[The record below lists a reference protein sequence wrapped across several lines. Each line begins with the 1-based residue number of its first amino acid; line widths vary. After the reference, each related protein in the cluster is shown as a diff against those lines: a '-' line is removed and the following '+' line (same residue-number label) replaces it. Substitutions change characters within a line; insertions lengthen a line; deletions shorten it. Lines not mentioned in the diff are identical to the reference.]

1 MVVVSVRKTIQQP
14 IFITNQKNVM
24 NLLIKK
30 ITCFLL
36 AVLFL
41 TACNKE
47 NIDEVIPGDPAY
59 QPDTV
64 VVNSLMR
71 ALVPNPSGSLDLGCI
86 SINYPFSL
94 ETESGATVVIN
105 STTEF
110 EAAIEELA
118 ADPVVNFVFPLSI
131 TGSDGTTSQVNN
143 NQELGVA
150 FASCIPTF
158 GWDTAAVS
166 GEILPVCVFDEFL
179 CLDITYPANLEDQDG
194 NTYVAE
200 NEAELI
206 NYLATVEHLY
216 FTLPMTVLEDDGTS
230 LVINNIGEFF
240 DAAMAC
246 EGITPP
252 VVGDGIQVNGFGCYD
267 LLYPF
272 NVVKDNG
279 DVITLNNENE
289 YAYLILSGVSFEI
302 QYPFSLVN
310 PTGNTVVVNSF
321 DDFITTLNECGANI
335 VIDTADICDVPAHI
349 LLYFN
354 QGQAPFQ
361 CGYLISFPT
370 QVEAEGTLY
379 DLNDMLDY
387 YSVYGQYSNQI
398 DKINIVYP
406 VSVTLSDGTTL
417 TFNNDNDVCQFI
429 DGC

>member
-1 MVVVSVRKTIQQP
+1 
-14 IFITNQKNVM
+14 M
-24 NLLIKK
+24 NFLIKK
-30 ITCFLL
+30 IAFFLL

-47 NIDEVIPGDPAY
+47 NVDETISGDPGY

-64 VVNSLMR
+64 VVNSLML
-71 ALVPNPSGSLDLGCI
+71 ALRSNSSGSLDLGCI

-105 STTEF
+105 STADF
-110 EAAIEELA
+110 EAAIDELA
-118 ADPVVNFVFPLSI
+118 ADPAVNFVFPLSI

-166 GEILPVCVFDEFL
+166 GEILPVCAFDEYL
-179 CLDITYPANLEDQDG
+179 CFDITYPVNLEDQNG

-200 NEAELI
+200 DEDELI
-206 NYLATVEHLY
+206 DYLATVEHLY
-216 FTLPMTVLEDDGTS
+216 FTLPMTVLQDDGTS
-230 LVINNIGEFF
+230 LVINNLGEFF

-252 VVGDGIQVNGFGCYD
+252 VVGGGIEVNGFGCYD

-272 NVVKDNG
+272 NVVTDNG
-279 DVITLNNENE
+279 DVVTINNANE
-289 YAYLILSGVSFEI
+289 YAYLILSGVSVEI
-302 QYPFSLVN
+302 QYPFSLIN
-310 PTGNTVVVNSF
+310 LDGETVVVNSF
-321 DDFITTLNECGANI
+321 DDFIATLNACGGI
-335 VIDTADICDVPAHI
+335 VIIIDTTDICDVEAHV

-361 CGYLISFPT
+361 CGYLINFPT
-370 QVEAEGTLY
+370 QVEAEGTVY
-379 DLNDMLDY
+379 DLNDMFEY
-387 YSVYGQYSNQI
+387 YNVYGQYSNQI
-398 DKINIVYP
+398 DKINIIYP
-406 VSVTLSDGTTL
+406 VSVTLNDGTIL
-417 TFNNDNDVCQFI
+417 TFNNDSEVCEFVNN
-429 DGC
+429 CN